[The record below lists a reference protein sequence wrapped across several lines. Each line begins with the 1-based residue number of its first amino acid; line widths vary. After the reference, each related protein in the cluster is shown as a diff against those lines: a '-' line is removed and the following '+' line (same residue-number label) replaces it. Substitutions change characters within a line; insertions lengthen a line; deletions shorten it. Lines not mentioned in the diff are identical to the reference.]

1 MDKQVLTSSQASED
15 VSRYSV
21 GILREG
27 RYMHVYHFVQCR
39 FYPTFIKLEQINKW
53 KGKLHTLY
61 IIGKVLI
68 LGICFYWNFFW
79 ELDRD
84 FFHKNHYYLA
94 ISSYVDQGDN
104 QLHFLIAAV
113 CALCQWVPAN
123 CLFKL
128 PVTNTGG
135 SYLSPLVHPQ
145 ISLLSFSQNTVF
157 FIIIEVTYMYKVY
170 IFATLN
176 Y

>member
-27 RYMHVYHFVQCR
+27 MYMHVYHFVQCR

-79 ELDRD
+79 ELDG
-84 FFHKNHYYLA
+84 
-94 ISSYVDQGDN
+94 I
-104 QLHFLIAAV
+104 
-113 CALCQWVPAN
+113 
-123 CLFKL
+123 
-128 PVTNTGG
+128 
-135 SYLSPLVHPQ
+135 
-145 ISLLSFSQNTVF
+145 FSIK
-157 FIIIEVTYMYKVY
+157 III
-170 IFATLN
+170 I
-176 Y
+176 